1 MIVPRGMGVASPGI
15 TSLITGIANAQGV
28 PPALALAVA
37 QHESGFDPNAYNP
50 AGGGVGASGL
60 FQLRGPAQQQFG
72 VTNPYDP
79 TQNATA
85 GITYLQQLLAKY
97 NGDQTLA
104 LMAYSCGSGNVTKY
118 QQTGTWPSLCDP
130 SYPAAIASIEGI
142 AAPSFPNPS
151 VPPSLDTSPVDT
163 SPVDTSGLDLSSIDT
178 SSPWLWAGA
187 AAAVLLLAF
196 ALEG

>member
-37 QHESGFDPNAYNP
+37 QHESGFDPNAQNSTSS
-50 AGGGVGASGL
+50 AAGL
-60 FQLRGPAQQQFG
+60 FQLINATQQQFG

-85 GITYLQQLLAKY
+85 GITYLQQLLQKY
-97 NGDQTLA
+97 NGDQNLA

-118 QQTGTWPSLCDP
+118 QQTGVWPSICDP
-130 SYPAAIASIEGI
+130 SYPAAIANIEGI
-142 AAPSFPNPS
+142 TTPSISTPTI
-151 VPPSLDTSPVDT
+151 PSLDTST
-163 SPVDTSGLDLSSIDT
+163 IDTSGDSSGIDLSSVDM
-178 SSPWLWAGA
+178 SSPWLWAAGIAGA
-187 AAAVLLLAF
+187 LLLAF